1 MPQDELAIESGVIF
15 KGIQVLIPD
24 SMTDAILKQL
34 HTGHQGI
41 EKTCCLARESVYW
54 TKMNDDI
61 ERVCRSCHVVVDH
74 QDANLKE
81 PLNSHNIPSKPRQCL
96 ASDLFE
102 INGHQYLLQYS
113 KYPVV
118 DEMSMPVSSQAVTQ
132 KMQTYMSLFGRPD
145 EILTDNGPQYT
156 GQAFKKFVTDWGI
169 KHITSSPHYPMG
181 SSKGMCNTSNLRAQ
195 SQYAQ
200 DLGRL

>member
-1 MPQDELAIESGVIF
+1 MPQDKLAIESGVIF
-15 KGIQVLIPD
+15 KGRQVLIPD
-24 SMTDAILKQL
+24 SMTDHILKQL
-34 HTGHQGI
+34 YTGNQGI

-61 ERVCRSCHVVVDH
+61 ERVCRSCHVCVEH

-81 PLNSHNIPSKPRQCL
+81 LLNPLNIPSKPRQSL

-102 INGHQYLLQYS
+102 INGHQYLLTVDSKYS

-118 DEMSMPVSSQAVTQ
+118 DEMPMPVSSQAVTQ
-132 KMQTYMSLFGRPD
+132 KMQTYMSLFGHPD

-156 GQAFKKFVTDWGI
+156 RQAFKKFVTDWGI

-181 SSKGMCNTSNLRAQ
+181 SSKGMCNTSNQL
-195 SQYAQ
+195 
-200 DLGRL
+200 